1 MFKLRSAATV
11 GGHRSPVVVPDDA
24 VDSPKSEHGFDRE
37 THAYFHLAGQSR
49 MVIMRDLQ
57 IRVELGAYAM
67 ANEVLHNT
75 QTKPVGMGVNG
86 FPDGIKRSAGAHRV
100 DGVVHA
106 GSGFTN
112 EHGVDVVDVAHQE
125 GAAGITVYAVEED
138 GDVDIDDVAVA
149 QLATVGD
156 AMANDLVD
164 RGADRLGEA
173 AIVQWAGIPV
183 TGKGLLVDPGID
195 CVGGDARRDHR
206 ASDHQHF
213 SGGGASTVHSCN
225 LVW

>member
-1 MFKLRSAATV
+1 M
-11 GGHRSPVVVPDDA
+11 
-24 VDSPKSEHGFDRE
+24 
-37 THAYFHLAGQSR
+37 
-49 MVIMRDLQ
+49 
-57 IRVELGAYAM
+57 
-67 ANEVLHNT
+67 
-75 QTKPVGMGVNG
+75 
-86 FPDGIKRSAGAHRV
+86 
-100 DGVVHA
+100 
-106 GSGFTN
+106 
-112 EHGVDVVDVAHQE
+112 
-125 GAAGITVYAVEED
+125 YAVEED

-183 TGKGLLVDPGID
+183 TGKDLLVDPGID